1 MWLSLMVCLFVC
13 LFAIVYVQL
22 FENSFISFRQL
33 LVDTIKFSLIIAF
46 VLNIWHL
53 NILLIELCVC
63 VNMCFVR
70 MGEMMNDGVSV
81 WDRE

>member
-1 MWLSLMVCLFVC
+1 MVCLFVC

-53 NILLIELCVC
+53 NILLIELCVR

-81 WDRE
+81 